1 MRIAFDGRPLLG
13 ARTGVGVWLE
23 GLLDALVRDGSHEIL
38 LALPRRRREL
48 GLAPTLGAM
57 KVVAPAVPMLGTVWL
72 QTVAGPQVSPL
83 VDVYVATLGILPRRL
98 AVPSVVVLHDL
109 TPRTRPH
116 QHTIANRFCFNAY
129 LEDSLLGASVV
140 VCDSQATRARLA
152 RAYQAVAAEAVVIP
166 PGVSRFFSPGSP
178 GGGEATRD
186 RFAAGRPYVVQ
197 LGTLEPRKGVAT
209 VIAAHGQLV
218 AADRAAPSLV
228 LAGGR
233 GWGGDLLERALAR
246 HPAPERVH
254 LPGYVTREDA
264 RDLLRYAEVVVV
276 AAEEEGYG
284 LPLAEALVCG
294 AACISSDEPAL
305 IEVGAGAVRTFRRR
319 DASALAAALAE
330 MLAGD
335 RAPWHERARA
345 RSAALGWE
353 DPLASWQRLLEG
365 LRIPHDAASRH

>member
-13 ARTGVGVWLE
+13 PRTGVGVWLE
-23 GLLDALVRDGSHEIL
+23 GLLDALVRDGSHESL
-38 LALPRRRREL
+38 LALPRRRGEL
-48 GLAPTLGAM
+48 GLDPTLGAM

-116 QHTIANRFCFNAY
+116 QHTVANRFCFNAY
-129 LEDSLLGASVV
+129 LEDSLLAASVV

-152 RAYQAVAAEAVVIP
+152 CAFQAVAAEAVVIP
-166 PGVSRFFSPGSP
+166 PGVSRFFSPGPP

-209 VIAAHGQLV
+209 LIAAHGQLV

-233 GWGGDLLERALAR
+233 GWGGDLLERALGR
-246 HPAPERVH
+246 HPAPERIH

-264 RDLLRYAEVVVV
+264 RDLLRHAEVVVV

-284 LPLAEALVCG
+284 LPLAEALACG

-305 IEVGAGAVRTFRRR
+305 VEVGAGAARTFPRR
-319 DASALAAALAE
+319 DASALAAVLAE
-330 MLAGD
+330 LLAGD

-345 RSAALGWE
+345 RGAALGWE
-353 DPLASWQRLLEG
+353 DPLASWQRLLEA